1 MYSATT
7 VAAMAL
13 GTELPGRDRGPSD
26 SLQALTE
33 AHRIAYAALGE
44 ALHESD
50 RAGWEE
56 QSALLAI
63 CGSSWGIGPPA
74 KALCLLAIE
83 ARGELDLPD
92 ICGPFSAPRCAGD
105 EATEAR
111 SVRMSGMRRI
121 PAVQTTSANSLE
133 RTVN

>member
-26 SLQALTE
+26 SQQAPTE

-44 ALHESD
+44 DLHESD

-56 QSALLAI
+56 QSALLTL
-63 CGSSWGIGPPA
+63 CGSPGESDRLA

-111 SVRMSGMRRI
+111 SVSY
-121 PAVQTTSANSLE
+121 
-133 RTVN
+133 